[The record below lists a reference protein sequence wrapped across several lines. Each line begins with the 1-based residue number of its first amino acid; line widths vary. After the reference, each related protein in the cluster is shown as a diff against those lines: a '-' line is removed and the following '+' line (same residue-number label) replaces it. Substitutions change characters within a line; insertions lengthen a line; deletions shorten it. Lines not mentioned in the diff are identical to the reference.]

1 MSKHCAGLQRME
13 CSGTGFFVPPEG
25 TYRHEWNVSIT
36 GTAHKI
42 FTNMKL
48 MISIY
53 KTSILELP
61 TTCSTLGH
69 SEIIGIH
76 GQHTASAILQHGNSE
91 YIVYC
96 PTSEIKRKCN
106 IHE

>member
-1 MSKHCAGLQRME
+1 MYKQ
-13 CSGTGFFVPPEG
+13 
-25 TYRHEWNVSIT
+25 HEWNVSLT
-36 GTAHKI
+36 GTAHVEI
-42 FTNMKL
+42 LTNMKL
-48 MISIY
+48 MISIC

-61 TTCSTLGH
+61 MTCHTLGH

-76 GQHTASAILQHGNSE
+76 GQHTASVILQHGNIE

-96 PTSEIKRKCN
+96 PTSEIMRKCN